1 MTVSHLTPIPAG
13 GPDERRV
20 PRLVISDKTGR
31 RVVKIA
37 KPRFTIGR
45 GEDADL
51 HLTHRDVSRAHAEI
65 IATDDGFIVVD
76 ASANGTFVNDLPMAK
91 ARLFDGDRLRFGGPA
106 NTRIVFRLGDDD
118 PSTEHPP
125 ALAPPEF
132 PHLANL
138 LLGLSGLGPERV
150 VNEVLA
156 LVLDSAIDV
165 TGAERGFIMLA
176 NESRELEFKLGRT
189 RGKVPLQGRKFA
201 VSQKLPAE
209 VFATCKPC
217 IVADLEKQL
226 GHEETAGLG
235 IRYALCVPL
244 CPVHFVEAASERSD
258 EKPIGVLYLDSRE
271 RGGLHSGATLGALVA
286 LSAQAALAIENAR
299 LYREMHVKARTDRE
313 LEAAAEIQQALL
325 PSGNRDGLF
334 YRASG
339 TSVPCRA
346 VGGDFFDYVD
356 LPDARVGC
364 IVGDVAGKG
373 PPAALLAAAALGMFG
388 AEATYQTSAASL
400 MTRLNRGL
408 LRRAVEARYL
418 TAFYGIL
425 APDGALVFCNAGHNP
440 PLLVSRAGIRRLTTG
455 GCVVGLFEGA
465 TFDDGTENLEPGD
478 FVVAYSD
485 GITEALDAAGAEF
498 TDERLI
504 EAVERL
510 RDEPPQAIVAGVIS
524 AVRLFCG
531 EERPNDDVTAV
542 VVRYSGR
549 SGVGE

>member
-1 MTVSHLTPIPAG
+1 MTARTLTPIPAG
-13 GPDERRV
+13 GSDSRRL
-20 PRLVISDKTGR
+20 PCLVITDKDGNR
-31 RVVKIA
+31 KVEIA

-45 GEDADL
+45 GADADL
-51 HLTHRDVSRAHAEI
+51 RLTHRDVSRAHAEI

-106 NTRIVFRLGDDD
+106 NARIVFRLTDDD
-118 PSTEHPP
+118 PPTENLAALP
-125 ALAPPEF
+125 APEF
-132 PHLANL
+132 PHVANL
-138 LLGLSGLGPERV
+138 LMGLSGFGPERV
-150 VNEVLA
+150 VSEVLA

-176 NESRELEFKLGRT
+176 NEGRELEFKLART
-189 RGKVPLQGRKFA
+189 RGKITLQGRRFA
-201 VSQKLPAE
+201 VSQKLPAD
-209 VFATCKPC
+209 VFATGKPC
-217 IVADLEKQL
+217 IVEDFEKEG
-226 GHEETAGLG
+226 GHEGTAHLG

-244 CPVHFVEAASERSD
+244 CPARFVEIESERRD

-271 RGGLHSGATLGALVA
+271 RGGLLSAATLGALMV

-299 LYREMHVKARTDRE
+299 LYREMHVKARTERE
-313 LEAAAEIQQALL
+313 LEAAAEIWQALL
-325 PSGNRDGLF
+325 PAGNRDGLF

-373 PPAALLAAAALGMFG
+373 PPAAILAAAALGMFG
-388 AEATYQTSAASL
+388 AEAPNQTSAASL
-400 MTRLNRGL
+400 MARLNRGL
-408 LRRAVEARYL
+408 LRRAVEARFL

-425 APDGALVFCNAGHNP
+425 APDGGLVFCNAGHNP
-440 PLLVSRAGIRRLTTG
+440 PLLVSRDGIRRLTTG
-455 GCVVGLFEGA
+455 GCVVGLFENT
-465 TFDDGTENLEPGD
+465 TFDDGTEHLEPGD

-485 GITEALDAAGAEF
+485 GITEALNAGGEEF

-504 EAVERL
+504 ETVERL

-524 AVRLFCG
+524 AVRVFCG
-531 EERPNDDVTAV
+531 EERPTDDVTAV
-542 VVRYSGR
+542 VIRYS
-549 SGVGE
+549 SGSS